1 MVTRARAIGAR
12 CGREVI
18 RESRRRARQGQ
29 VSDLVTSEEQQP
41 PAVARPLS
49 ARSTGQFGVIVFLAS
64 DVMLFAPFFAAYFL
78 LRADNAPWPPADVD
92 LDVLRAAIFTAVLV
106 ASSFTL
112 AMSDRAGERVGGRR
126 EMRRWLLLT
135 IALGLAFL
143 VNQLLEY
150 RSLDFG
156 ADSHPYGSSYVLL
169 TGLHACHVT
178 AGICAM
184 ALLFVRSVRGRDR
197 ESVASWAGGVSL
209 FWHLV
214 DVIWLFVF
222 TTIWI
227 IR

>member
-1 MVTRARAIGAR
+1 M
-12 CGREVI
+12 
-18 RESRRRARQGQ
+18 
-29 VSDLVTSEEQQP
+29 SDLVTSEEQQP
-41 PAVARPLS
+41 PAVARPLL
-49 ARSTGQFGVIVFLAS
+49 ARSTGQFGMIVFLAS

-78 LRADNAPWPPADVD
+78 LRANNEPWPPIDVE
-92 LDVLRAAIFTAVLV
+92 LDFLRAAIFTAVLF

-112 AMSDRAGERVGGRR
+112 IVSDRAGERIGGGRQ
-126 EMRRWLLLT
+126 MRRWLLIT

-143 VNQLLEY
+143 INQVLEY

-156 ADSHPYGSSYVLL
+156 ADSHPYGSSYFLL

-184 ALLFVRSVRGRDR
+184 GLLFVRSVRGRDR

-214 DVIWLFVF
+214 DIIWVFVF

-227 IR
+227 IQ